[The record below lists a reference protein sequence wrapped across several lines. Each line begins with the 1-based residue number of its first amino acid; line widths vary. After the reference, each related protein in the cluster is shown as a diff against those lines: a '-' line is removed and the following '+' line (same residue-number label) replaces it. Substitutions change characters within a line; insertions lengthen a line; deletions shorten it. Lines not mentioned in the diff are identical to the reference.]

1 MTLSPRIRRGW
12 RFLRALVREYEET
25 GCDDSAATLTYTT
38 LFAVVPVLTVAWA
51 ILRSLPQ
58 LGGLAADLD
67 RMIFTN
73 LVPASGEQVRAYI
86 AGFSEQAANLT
97 GIGVAFL
104 AVTAIMMLLTIERRI
119 NAVWRLHRERS
130 LLSSL
135 LVYWALLTL
144 GPVLLG
150 AGIATSSFLI
160 SAEFLGNG
168 GAPLAP
174 LLANVLAAVPFFVEV
189 ALFSL
194 LYIVVPNCSVP
205 VHHGIAGGLVAA
217 VLFELAKAGF
227 AFFVLRFNSY
237 ELVYGAFA
245 AVPLFLLWVYISWSI
260 MLFGVVLVYALS
272 NLDEDGVGR
281 GSPFPALLK
290 VLALFHRRQQAG
302 RAVPD
307 TDARHVAN
315 AAGIANWHGL
325 RESLLGHGVLER
337 LPNGDLILLR
347 DLHRMTLAEV
357 ARLVPWEAIA
367 GDVPGMAEP
376 DEFARE
382 NADRLARALAAFDDG
397 LAVPVASVIESIT
410 PGGETT

>member
-1 MTLSPRIRRGW
+1 MNLPLPVRRAA
-12 RFLRALVREYEET
+12 RFVRTLVREYEAT
-25 GCDDSAATLTYTT
+25 GCDDSAAKLTYAT
-38 LFAVVPVLTVAWA
+38 LFAVVPTLTVAWA

-67 RMIFTN
+67 RLIFTN
-73 LVPASGEQVRAYI
+73 LVPATGEQVRAYI
-86 AGFSEQAANLT
+86 AGFSEQASNLT

-104 AVTAIMMLLTIERRI
+104 AVTALMMLMAIERRI

-144 GPVLLG
+144 GPVLLV
-150 AGIATSSFLI
+150 AGIATSSFLL

-168 GAPLAP
+168 AARVSPLVAQF
-174 LLANVLAAVPFFVEV
+174 LGVVPFFVEV

-205 VHHGIAGGLVAA
+205 VRHGITGGLVAA
-217 VLFELAKAGF
+217 ILFEVAKAGF

-260 MLFGVVLVYALS
+260 TLFGVVLVYVLG
-272 NLDEDGVGR
+272 NLDEDSVGR

-290 VLALFHRRQQAG
+290 VLALFHRRQQEGMAVSDAG
-302 RAVPD
+302 
-307 TDARHVAN
+307 ARHVAN
-315 AAGIANWHGL
+315 AAGIANWHDL
-325 RESLLGHGVLER
+325 RESLLGHRVLER
-337 LPNGDLILLR
+337 LPNGDLLLVR
-347 DLHRMTLAEV
+347 DLHRMTLGEV
-357 ARLVPWEAIA
+357 ARLFHWDEIA
-367 GDVPGMAEP
+367 VVGTDMPEP
-376 DEFARE
+376 DDFARE
-382 NADRLARALAAFDDG
+382 NAARLAGALAAFDAC
-397 LAVPVASVIESIT
+397 LADSVASVFEST
-410 PGGETT
+410 PGDIPA